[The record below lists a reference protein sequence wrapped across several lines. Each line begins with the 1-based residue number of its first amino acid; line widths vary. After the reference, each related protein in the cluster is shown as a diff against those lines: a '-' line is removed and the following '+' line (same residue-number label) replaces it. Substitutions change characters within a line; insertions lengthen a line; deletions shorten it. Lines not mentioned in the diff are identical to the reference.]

1 MIGITKKIL
10 KDLGEK
16 VGICKKEVN
25 VLLIRDKM
33 SADSTLG
40 KLYINGEYECE
51 TLERVWADNQKSISC
66 IPEGK
71 YKMRFRY
78 PRESASYDYLHLLVQ
93 DVPNR
98 DYILFH
104 IGNRAKDS
112 RGCILTG
119 QTRKDDFVGLSR
131 KAHTKLMDNLIEKG
145 VTDNINLIIK
155 NR

>member
-1 MIGITKKIL
+1 
-10 KDLGEK
+10 
-16 VGICKKEVN
+16 
-25 VLLIRDKM
+25 
-33 SADSTLG
+33 
-40 KLYINGEYECE
+40 
-51 TLERVWADNQKSISC
+51 
-66 IPEGK
+66 
-71 YKMRFRY
+71 MRFRY

-131 KAHTKLMDNLIEKG
+131 KAHTKLMASLIEIG
-145 VTDNINLIIK
+145 ETNNINLIIK

>member
-10 KDLGEK
+10 KNLGEK
-16 VGICKKEVN
+16 VGVCKSEVN
-25 VLLIRDKM
+25 VLLIRDRCTE
-33 SADSTLG
+33 DSTQG
-40 KLYINGEYECE
+40 KLYINGEYQCE
-51 TLERVWADNQKSISC
+51 TLERPWLDNKKSVSC
-66 IPEGK
+66 IPKGN

-98 DYILFH
+98 DFILFH
-104 IGNRAKDS
+104 VGNRTKDS

-131 KAHTKLMDNLIEKG
+131 KAHTNLMETLIEKG